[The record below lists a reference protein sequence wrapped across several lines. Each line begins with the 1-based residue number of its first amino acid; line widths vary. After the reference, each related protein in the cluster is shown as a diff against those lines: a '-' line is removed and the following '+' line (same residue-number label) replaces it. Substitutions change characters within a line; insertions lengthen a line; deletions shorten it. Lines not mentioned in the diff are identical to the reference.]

1 MKLSAVL
8 ILVASLHVAARS
20 TAQKVTYSAKD
31 VELPVV
37 LSVIR
42 EQTGYV
48 FFYDKKDLKD
58 IEPISVSLRD
68 VPVED
73 ALRSIL
79 LGLPLEFELQGNTV
93 FITRKGVTRRTEA
106 YSPAP
111 EALPID
117 TIRGYVR
124 DSTGA
129 PLQGATVTIKGT
141 RDGSVTDLKGGFGL
155 IHAKAGMVVVISYT
169 GFNNKEIVITS
180 TTRTPMFVMLQRSQS
195 ALDATIV
202 QAYGTTSRRYTVG
215 SIATVDAETI
225 EKQPVTNVLLALQGQ
240 VAGLAVNATSG
251 IPGSKAGQGTEHAA
265 GQSERV

>member
-1 MKLSAVL
+1 MSLLTKTFLVMKLSAVL

-20 TAQKVTYSAKD
+20 TAQKVTYFGKD

-48 FFYDKKDLKD
+48 FFYDKKDLKG
-58 IEPISVSLRD
+58 IEPISVSLKD
-68 VPVED
+68 VPVVD

-93 FITRKGVTRRTEA
+93 FITRKAAPRRNEAYTLATEA
-106 YSPAP
+106 A
-111 EALPID
+111 PID

-141 RDGSVTDLKGGFGL
+141 KDGSVTDLKGGFGL
-155 IHAKAGMVVVISYT
+155 IHAKTGMVVVISYT

-180 TTRTPMFVMLQRSQS
+180 ATHSLFVVLQRSQS

-202 QAYGTTSRRYTVG
+202 QAYGTTSRRYNVG
-215 SIATVDAETI
+215 SISTVDA
-225 EKQPVTNVLLALQGQ
+225 
-240 VAGLAVNATSG
+240 
-251 IPGSKAGQGTEHAA
+251 
-265 GQSERV
+265 